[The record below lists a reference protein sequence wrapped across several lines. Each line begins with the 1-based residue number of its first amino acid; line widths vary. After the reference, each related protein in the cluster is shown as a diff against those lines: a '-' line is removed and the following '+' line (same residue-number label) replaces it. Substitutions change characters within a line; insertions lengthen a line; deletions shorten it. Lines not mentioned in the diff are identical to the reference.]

1 MVEKSR
7 IGCIVV
13 HKYDAE
19 KAISILKKYGLLATD
34 FKIMRFKDVVKI
46 PIIKPLTDNV
56 KIAFNNESISF
67 KETVDYFERRSIV
80 KTYKDLVKNIPK
92 KAIDMLP
99 SSYDI
104 VGEVILIRIPE
115 KAMNYAQTIGEAL
128 LRFHKNIK
136 GVYAIVGETYGEER
150 LPPLKL
156 IAGNNVEK
164 TVYVE
169 YGVKFVV
176 NIGKTYINPSLSFE
190 HYRVAEEVSDGEK
203 ILDMFCGIGGF
214 SLTIAFRKKVEIYA
228 VDINPYAIR
237 SLISSLKINKL
248 KGTVYPVL
256 GDSAYVF
263 SKFFNKTFDRIIM
276 NLPGST
282 YQFLKY
288 ACRTLSSNGGVIHY
302 YRFAEATNEV
312 ILEFLR
318 LISSFRSVIKILN
331 IRKVMEVSP
340 RKRLYVIDAYV
351 M

>member
-1 MVEKSR
+1 MVEKIKMS
-7 IGCIVV
+7 CIVV

-19 KAISILKKYGLLATD
+19 KAIRVLRKHGLLATD
-34 FKIMRFKDVVKI
+34 FKVMRCKDVVKI
-46 PIIKPLTDNV
+46 PTIKPLTKNV
-56 KIAFNNESISF
+56 KIAFNNEDISF
-67 KETVDYFERRSIV
+67 KETVDYFERKSIV

-92 KAIDMLP
+92 EAIDKLP

-104 VGEVILIRIPE
+104 VGEAILIRIPE
-115 KAMNYAQTIGEAL
+115 EAMNYAQIIGEAL

-136 GVYAIVGETYGEER
+136 GVYAVTGETYGEER
-150 LPPLKL
+150 LTPLKL

-169 YGVKFVV
+169 HGVKFVV

-190 HYRVAEEVSDGEK
+190 HHRIAEEVGDGEK

-214 SLTIAFRKKVEIYA
+214 SLTIACRKKAEICA
-228 VDINPYAIR
+228 ADINPYAIK

-248 KGTVYPVL
+248 KGTIYPIL

-263 SKFFNKTFDRIIM
+263 SKFFNKTFDRVIM
-276 NLPGST
+276 NLPGNA

-288 ACRTLSSNGGVIHY
+288 ACRVLSGNGGIIHY
-302 YRFAEATNEV
+302 YRFAEAINEV
-312 ILEFLR
+312 IFEFLR
-318 LISSFRSVIKILN
+318 LISSFRSVVKILN
-331 IRKVMEVSP
+331 IRKVIEVSP